1 MSRRFDVVVL
11 GATGYTG
18 KLVVEYLTK
27 SASSRF
33 IKWAVAGRSE
43 AKLKE
48 FLATCGAPSTP
59 IVVADCTNTAS
70 LDALCAAATVVIA
83 CAGPFALVG
92 MPVVDA
98 CMRNKTHYVDITGE
112 FQFVRQAIEKYHDAA
127 TEQGTFIVPCCG
139 FDSIPSDIGNF
150 VAHKTASSQGGEQL
164 QEVRGFY
171 KVKGSASG
179 GTLASIATIFS
190 TIGKKDL
197 HPASLNPAGA
207 KANVPSVIRAGV
219 RKEADLKAYSGPFLM
234 AGTNER
240 VVRRSN
246 AFLGRPTIL
255 YCEAVAGPFMYA
267 LVNTFALYL
276 VGVFLGLP
284 FLRYLISKFVFT
296 SQGAGPSAA
305 ARQSGMSRTV
315 FRATKASGAAFYVTL
330 NIPMDPY
337 DVTALFVAESAMS
350 ILDIVGNGAKAEC
363 GLRGGV
369 LTPASAF
376 GSVLLERL
384 SKAGIKYD
392 VSASANMRGKAE

>member
-18 KLVVEYLTK
+18 KLVVEYLSK
-27 SASSRF
+27 SSSGRF

-43 AKLKE
+43 AKVKE
-48 FLATCGAPSTP
+48 FLATIGSSETP
-59 IVVADCTNTAS
+59 VVVADCTDGAS
-70 LDALCAAATVVIA
+70 LDKLCAATTVVIA
-83 CAGPFALVG
+83 CAGPFALIG

-112 FQFVRQAIEKYHDAA
+112 FQFVRQVIEKYHDQAVD
-127 TEQGTFIVPCCG
+127 QGTFIVPCCG
-139 FDSIPSDIGNF
+139 FDSVPSDIGNF
-150 VAHKTASSQGGEQL
+150 VAHKTAGQQL

-179 GTLASIATIFS
+179 GTLASICTIFS
-190 TIGKKDL
+190 TIQKKDL
-197 HPASLNPAGA
+197 SPASLNPPGA
-207 KANVPSVIRAGV
+207 KAGVPSVVRAGV
-219 RKEADLKAYSGPFLM
+219 KKETDLGAYSGPFLM

-246 AFLGRPTIL
+246 AFLGRPNVL

-276 VGVFLGLP
+276 VGIFMGVP
-284 FLRYLISKFVFT
+284 FLRFFVKKFLT
-296 SQGAGPSAA
+296 PQGSGPSAA
-305 ARQSGMSRTV
+305 SRSGGMSRTV
-315 FRATKASGAAFYVTL
+315 FRATPASGSPFYVTFP
-330 NIPMDPY
+330 IPMDPY
-337 DVTALFVAESAMS
+337 DVTAVFVAESACS
-350 ILDIVGNGAKAEC
+350 VLDILSNNAKSEC

-384 SKAGIKYD
+384 SKAGLKLD
-392 VSASANMRGKAE
+392 VTNTASMRSKSE